1 MVGLAKPIRFLSR
14 RKHLL
19 VVGLLLAHLCLE
31 IHVLALQPS
40 STLQD
45 RISQLLSQP
54 KWESGFWG
62 IHIISLKTREIL
74 FSSNARKRFIPAST
88 IKLFIGAAALER
100 LGSDFRFETPVF
112 AEGPIDMQGRLLGNL
127 VLVGRGDPN
136 LEGRRYDPQQEDLA
150 ASDVPP
156 FVWKVVDRV
165 VARGIRLIVGDIVAD
180 ESYFLHEPF
189 GPTWALEDIPW
200 SYSAA
205 VSALAVNE
213 NFFKLEILPGET
225 SGSPALMR
233 TYPVETG
240 VEVINRVRTV
250 SRDGRASMSMDRSL
264 DGQVCTFQ
272 GEIPLQHPGL
282 KYNLSVFDPAQFAAQ
297 LLKSALAQRGIV
309 VTGKAKSRQ
318 LRRLDVL
325 QEGKL
330 SLDKARELQPH
341 YSEERKLASVPTLP
355 LLQTL
360 KILMKASH
368 NLYAEMLLRML
379 GASALGVGSL
389 QTGISVLEEFSS
401 RTGTA
406 TGTLSL
412 FDGSGLS
419 RENLVTPESVVQLL
433 DYMDHHP
440 LGEEF
445 RDLLPVAG
453 REGTLKERMNKSVA
467 AERVVAKTGTIGFV
481 AALSGYAFTMDG
493 DRLAFSIMVNHERA
507 RSREVR
513 DAIDEIC
520 GWMIEHDSTR
530 ESSRGTASN

>member
-1 MVGLAKPIRFLSR
+1 MVVLDKTILFLSR
-14 RKHLL
+14 RKHSLI
-19 VVGLLLAHLCLE
+19 VGLLLAHVCLE
-31 IHVLALQPS
+31 IHVLALQSPS
-40 STLQD
+40 ILQD
-45 RISQLLSQP
+45 RVSQLLSQP

-62 IHIISLKTREIL
+62 IYIISLKTREIL

-88 IKLFIGAAALER
+88 VKLFLGAAALER

-112 AEGPIDMQGRLLGNL
+112 AEGPIDAQGRLLGNL

-136 LEGRRYDPQQEDLA
+136 LEGRRYDPKQEDLA

-156 FVWKVVDRV
+156 FVWKVVDQV
-165 VARGIRLIVGDIVAD
+165 TARGIRLIVGDIVAD

-189 GPTWALEDIPW
+189 GPTWALEDLPW

-240 VEVINRVRTV
+240 VEVTNKVRTV
-250 SRDGRASMSMDRSL
+250 SLGRPASMGMDRSL
-264 DGQVCTFQ
+264 DGQTCVFQ
-272 GEIPLQHPGL
+272 GEIPVQHPGL
-282 KYNLSVFDPAQFAAQ
+282 KYNLSVVDPAQFAAQ
-297 LLKSALAQRGIV
+297 LLRSALAQRGIV

-318 LRRLDVL
+318 LRPLDVL
-325 QEGKL
+325 QDGKL
-330 SLDKARELQPH
+330 SLDKARQLQPH
-341 YSEERKLASVPTLP
+341 YPEERRLASITTLP

-368 NLYAEMLLRML
+368 NLYAEMLLRVL

-389 QTGISVLEEFSS
+389 ETGLSVLEEFSS
-401 RTGTA
+401 QTGTA
-406 TGTLSL
+406 KGTLSL

-433 DYMDHHP
+433 DYMDQHP
-440 LGEEF
+440 LGEKF
-445 RDLLPVAG
+445 RELLPVAG

-481 AALSGYAFTMDG
+481 AALSGYASTMNG

-507 RSREVR
+507 ASRDVR
-513 DAIDEIC
+513 EAIDEIC